1 MPTEDEVIAILKEIV
16 DPHTSMNIYDMGL
29 ISGIEISGGTVRLVF
44 RPTSEFCPLGVH
56 FAMNIKRRLSQ
67 LEGATDIDLKVTG
80 HVYMDLIN
88 EQVARI

>member
-1 MPTEDEVIAILKEIV
+1 MPTEDDVIAILREIV
-16 DPHTSMNIYDMGL
+16 DPHTNMNIYDMGL

-56 FAMNIKRRLSQ
+56 FAMNIKRRLSELQ
-67 LEGATDIDLKVTG
+67 DAKDIDLKVVG

-88 EQVARI
+88 EQIAKI